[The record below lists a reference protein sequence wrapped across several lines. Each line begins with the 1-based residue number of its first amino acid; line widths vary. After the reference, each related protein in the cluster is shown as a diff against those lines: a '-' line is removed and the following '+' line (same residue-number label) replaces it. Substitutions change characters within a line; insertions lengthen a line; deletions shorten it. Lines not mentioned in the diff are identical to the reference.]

1 MDYLKTIRS
10 NVFYEKTAKKYNKI
24 FEITLITKEVV
35 SVEENKEVTDIIK
48 TFTFFIPDDKLQTVI
63 TALSNIKNQK

>member
-48 TFTFFIPDDKLQTVI
+48 TFTFFIPDDKLQTLI